1 MANKGTSSKKKTLKL
16 SKKEK
21 IYICIECS
29 RPIKTIKSKNR
40 NLFFEFENLEFDIIE
55 HKKHH
60 ALWVKGEL

>member
-29 RPIKTIKSKNR
+29 RPIKTIKNKNR
-40 NLFFEFENLEFDIIE
+40 NLFFESENLEFDIIE

-60 ALWVKGEL
+60 ALWRKGEL